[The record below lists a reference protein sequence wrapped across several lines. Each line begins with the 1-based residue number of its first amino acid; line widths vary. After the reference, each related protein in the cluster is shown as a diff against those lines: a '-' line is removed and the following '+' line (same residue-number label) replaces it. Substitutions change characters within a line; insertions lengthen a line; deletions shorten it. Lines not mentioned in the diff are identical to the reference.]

1 MPESLWGCYW
11 SAWKKS
17 FIYQGVATRQE
28 FWLFIIINLI
38 VFFLIGAG
46 SYFLRVDVMA
56 DKTSAGGIALVWAYF
71 IYLPLRTFGPLIL
84 LFPFLALGVRRMH
97 DTGKSGWWFGS
108 LMLLEIFILP
118 MLAVLMYYV
127 LRHFLDEVSSQQ
139 VAKGFIISASIMVAF
154 ALVWLCSKPTKI
166 KHPISSSDSMN

>member
-71 IYLPLRTFGPLIL
+71 IYLPESPR
-84 LFPFLALGVRRMH
+84 V
-97 DTGKSGWWFGS
+97 
-108 LMLLEIFILP
+108 
-118 MLAVLMYYV
+118 
-127 LRHFLDEVSSQQ
+127 
-139 VAKGFIISASIMVAF
+139 
-154 ALVWLCSKPTKI
+154 
-166 KHPISSSDSMN
+166 

>member
-1 MPESLWGCYW
+1 MPENLWGCYW

-17 FIYQGVATRQE
+17 FIYQGGATRQE
-28 FWLFIIINLI
+28 FWSFIIINLI

-46 SYFLRVDVMA
+46 SYFLLVDVMA
-56 DKTSAGGIALVWAYF
+56 DKTSAGGMVLVWAYF
-71 IYLPLRTFGPLIL
+71 IYLPLRTFVPLIL

-97 DTGKSGWWFGS
+97 DTGKSGWWFGG

-139 VAKGFIISASIMVAF
+139 VVKGFTISASIMVAF